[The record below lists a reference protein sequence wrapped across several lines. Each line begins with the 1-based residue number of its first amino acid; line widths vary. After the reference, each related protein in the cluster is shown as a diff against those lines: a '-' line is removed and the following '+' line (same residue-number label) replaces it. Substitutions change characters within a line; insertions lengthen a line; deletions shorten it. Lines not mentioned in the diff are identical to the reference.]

1 MVLDLTLR
9 SWLVLLFAPRICR
22 LDLFLPARR
31 IQNGLCAGA
40 RRPNTASL
48 ILELSCVY
56 SPGKPLAGL
65 SPLALLPAMGT
76 NAHRFLLANSQGK
89 PTESQCSGFKHVAG

>member
-1 MVLDLTLR
+1 MVILVLTLR
-9 SWLVLLFAPRICR
+9 GCLVLFFARRVWR
-22 LDLFLPARR
+22 LGLFLPARPGPKR
-31 IQNGLCAGA
+31 PLRRGA
-40 RRPNTASL
+40 LRPDTASS

-89 PTESQCSGFKHVAG
+89 PTESQCS

>member
-9 SWLVLLFAPRICR
+9 VCLVLLFARRVRR

-31 IQNGLCAGA
+31 IQDGLCAGA
-40 RRPNTASL
+40 RRPDTASL

-56 SPGKPLAGL
+56 SPGKPFAGL
-65 SPLALLPAMGT
+65 RSVALLSAMGT
-76 NAHRFLLANSQGK
+76 NATVFL
-89 PTESQCSGFKHVAG
+89 